1 MQYFASKNINY
12 ALTYSD
18 NYDGETCIFDYWK
31 ALVEVKIK
39 PGGFTSHK
47 SKFIIKYI
55 IKDHGIREKD
65 DEVDIYRIS
74 SEKNIIVT
82 SITLIYNLAH
92 YDDKKIIDFI
102 E

>member
-47 SKFIIKYI
+47 SKFIIEYYI
-55 IKDHGIREKD
+55 GHGHVNEKD

-82 SITLIYNLAH
+82 SI
-92 YDDKKIIDFI
+92 IIIFKNSI
-102 E
+102 T